1 MTADHDNRISDLY
14 RQSSQETPPAHLDQ
28 AVMDRA
34 RKSVR
39 RRMYSPFG
47 SNLVARGALLGVVL
61 LCVLL
66 LLDVPQQPD
75 IHVPLQDMAAPLS
88 DAPPAMRKEAVQPGL
103 SSPALPAE
111 TEDLQDAPAA
121 PAAPAA
127 RFNLRERLPEMEV
140 LVPEADNQE
149 RSLQL
154 QKPGKEEAAG
164 IAVIAPAGPWY
175 LQAGYFH
182 ERVRADELQEK
193 LLGLGFK
200 CEIREVPLDE
210 AAVYHR
216 VLIGP
221 FADLDALNTSRRELD
236 ELGFETEPVTDRK

>member
-1 MTADHDNRISDLY
+1 MSGGLAVTADHDNRISDLY

-66 LLDVPQQPD
+66 LLDVPQQPG
-75 IHVPLQDMAAPLS
+75 IHAPLS

-111 TEDLQDAPAA
+111 TEDLQDA

-210 AAVYHR
+210 SAVYHR

-221 FADLDALNTSRRELD
+221 FVDLDALNTSRQELD
-236 ELGFETEPVTDRK
+236 ELGFETQRVTDRK